1 MPRREHPG
9 IGRRVPKLVTSLILI
24 AIGVTLVFRDYTSGP
39 IGNILDSLRD
49 YDATRPLSVALWP
62 HYRELFA
69 EPSHGIEWIH
79 IVGML
84 LIALGVVLILWR
96 SQRPPERD
104 PE

>member
-9 IGRRVPKLVTSLILI
+9 IGRRVPKLLTSLVLIL
-24 AIGVTLVFRDYTSGP
+24 IGVTLVFKDYASGP
-39 IGNILDSLRD
+39 IGNFLDSLRD
-49 YDATRPLSVALWP
+49 FEAVRPFVVAVWP
-62 HYRELFA
+62 HYREIFA
-69 EPSHGIEWIH
+69 DSRGLEWVH

>member
-9 IGRRVPKLVTSLILI
+9 IGRRVPKLLTSLVLILV
-24 AIGVTLVFRDYTSGP
+24 GVTFVFKDYTSGP
-39 IGNILDSLRD
+39 IGDFLDSLRD
-49 YDATRPLSVALWP
+49 VEAMRPFAVALRP

-69 EPSHGIEWIH
+69 ESRGLEWVH